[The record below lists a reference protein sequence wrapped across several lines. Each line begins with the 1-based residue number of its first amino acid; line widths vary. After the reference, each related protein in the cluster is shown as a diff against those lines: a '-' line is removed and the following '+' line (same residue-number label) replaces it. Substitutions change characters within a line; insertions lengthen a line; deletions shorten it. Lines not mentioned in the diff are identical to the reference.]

1 MKKASLNMEKHPK
14 LVQSHGSDNYESG
27 DIDANKCIRKQKGPR
42 QEEGPI
48 YAGSSYAKKL
58 KKPKQAKSEEEFF
71 IHESCKKES
80 RDKVCEAI
88 SQWVCDASIPFD
100 AVNYAS
106 FRTMMDSMGRC
117 GVSIKPPSY
126 REMWGPL
133 LSKEANDMLDLI
145 DSPEEDWARYGCS
158 LRVDERTYQDE
169 RTIVNFLVSSPK
181 GTHFL
186 QSVDASDLSKYG
198 EAMFHLID
206 FFIERIGETKVIQVV
221 TDDATSNVLA
231 GKLLEEKRSHLCWSP
246 CVGHSINLMLKDIV
260 KLSEFVR
267 TLKRAMRLNAYVY
280 YHPFLTNLLKCH
292 CGKTTLVRGG
302 VTIFATI
309 YLTLWHI
316 HKLKNKLRQ
325 MFLSDDWR
333 NSKWKKERVGKK
345 LARTVWFHWFWNNVV
360 YMLRI
365 FRPLVRVLRLVSS
378 DKKPAMGVYL

>member
-27 DIDANKCIRKQKGPR
+27 DIDANKCIRKKKGPR

-48 YAGSSYAKKL
+48 YAKKL

-231 GKLLEEKRSHLCWSP
+231 VSWWSLFGASAPNLQRFAIKVLSLTCSASGFQPDWSIFEHLHYKKRNCLAQ
-246 CVGHSINLMLKDIV
+246 K
-260 KLSEFVR
+260 
-267 TLKRAMRLNAYVY
+267 RLNSSVFVKYNRMLRHRYDARDHIDPISYGY
-280 YHPFLTNLLKCH
+280 IDDNNEWLTGSMEGECDDDED
-292 CGKTTLVRGG
+292 
-302 VTIFATI
+302 TIMPDND
-309 YLTLWHI
+309 LTLDVEFETENEEI
-316 HKLKNKLRQ
+316 EEFGEEEDENDASGGSR
-325 MFLSDDWR
+325 
-333 NSKWKKERVGKK
+333 
-345 LARTVWFHWFWNNVV
+345 
-360 YMLRI
+360 
-365 FRPLVRVLRLVSS
+365 
-378 DKKPAMGVYL
+378 